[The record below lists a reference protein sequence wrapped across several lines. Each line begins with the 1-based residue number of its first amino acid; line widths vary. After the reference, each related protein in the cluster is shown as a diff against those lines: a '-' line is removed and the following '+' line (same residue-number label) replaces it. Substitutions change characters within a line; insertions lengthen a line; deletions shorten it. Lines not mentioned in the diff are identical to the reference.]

1 MQCHQTPCQ
10 PAHSQGIPV
19 HQRIFQQWGDCV
31 DIVLA
36 HLPDVLEEK
45 GERFQNSVLDVQFR
59 NTVLVHESRDDG
71 EGGAGF
77 CNDGNGY
84 CGADTILPLL
94 DLEIVEESSQHIL
107 RSGER
112 GGERERGRG
121 RERGREREREGEGE
135 RERGRERGRERE
147 RETLH
152 STPTFH
158 SYTILH
164 NYDAK

>member
-1 MQCHQTPCQ
+1 MDANILIGAILNWRDCCSVTTTPCQ

-19 HQRIFQQWGDCV
+19 HQRIFQQRGDCV

-45 GERFQNSVLDVQFR
+45 GERFQNSVLDIQFR

-71 EGGAGF
+71 KGGAGF
-77 CNDGNGY
+77 CDDGNGY

-112 GGERERGRG
+112 GGERERE
-121 RERGREREREGEGE
+121 RESGRERERD
-135 RERGRERGRERE
+135 RERE
-147 RETLH
+147 REEEKLLLTTEAL
-152 STPTFH
+152 T
-158 SYTILH
+158 
-164 NYDAK
+164 